1 MVRMKR
7 TAAAAL
13 WLYAFWYLG
22 SMISVLVGV
31 PDLLGPVLG
40 VSAGLIVGIDPRRV
54 IWRRPTRAGWS
65 AA

>member
-1 MVRMKR
+1 MVNMKR
-7 TAAAAL
+7 IAAAAL
-13 WLYAFWYLG
+13 WLFAFWYLG

-40 VSAGLIVGIDPRRV
+40 LSAGLIVGVDPRRV
-54 IWRRPTRAGWS
+54 IWRRPARAGWS